1 MNRIL
6 NEMYTRRFCLP
17 IDTDISAY
25 ESGELSINPCLCGG
39 FNHVACMF
47 KGKDR

>member
-1 MNRIL
+1 MNQIL

-17 IDTDISAY
+17 SNVDISEY
-25 ESGELSINPCLCGG
+25 ESGKLSINPCLCGG